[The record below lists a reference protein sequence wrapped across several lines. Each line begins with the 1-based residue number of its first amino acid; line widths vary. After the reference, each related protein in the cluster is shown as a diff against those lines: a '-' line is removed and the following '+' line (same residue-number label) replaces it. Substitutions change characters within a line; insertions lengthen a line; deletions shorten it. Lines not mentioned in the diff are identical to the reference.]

1 MIQGP
6 KALCSYAGD
15 LGSIP
20 TQGTRSCPGV
30 ASVKNPPANAEDIRD
45 AGLIPEL
52 GRATGAGH
60 DNPLQ

>member
-1 MIQGP
+1 MP
-6 KALCSYAGD
+6 KALCSYARD
-15 LGSIP
+15 LGSTP
-20 TQGTRSCPGV
+20 VQGTRRFPGV
-30 ASVKNPPANAEDIRD
+30 ASVKNPPANADNIRD

>member
-1 MIQGP
+1 MA

-20 TQGTRSCPGV
+20 VQGTRSFAGV

-45 AGLIPEL
+45 AGLIPEF
-52 GRATGAGH
+52 GRATGAGR
-60 DNPLQ
+60 DSPLQ